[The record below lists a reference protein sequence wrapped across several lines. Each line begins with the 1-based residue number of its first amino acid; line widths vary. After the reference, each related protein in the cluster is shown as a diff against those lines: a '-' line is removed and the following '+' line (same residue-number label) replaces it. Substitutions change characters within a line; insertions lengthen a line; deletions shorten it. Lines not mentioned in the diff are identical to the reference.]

1 MLCRRPLSGP
11 TTQIWSRTPR
21 FAWIL
26 KGICTQ
32 GTDQPY
38 SNRPQIRVS
47 KKIVKIFGKIFG
59 FSKKSI
65 VAKTHV
71 WSQMGIISMIVYFW
85 YVPKGYR
92 KQHFHSLIAIL
103 KIGILIELF
112 HNPWNPYYSTVHC
125 RIISMRSGATA
136 VVPCIRILKTNHH
149 ESL

>member
-1 MLCRRPLSGP
+1 MRSTLRSPKMLCRRPLSGP

-38 SNRPQIRVS
+38 SNRPQIRVQ
-47 KKIVKIFGKIFG
+47 KKFVKIFWKNIWIF
-59 FSKKSI
+59 KKSI

-71 WSQMGIISMIVYFW
+71 WSQMGIRSMITYFW

-112 HNPWNPYYSTVHC
+112 HNPWNPYCSKGSSDH
-125 RIISMRSGATA
+125 
-136 VVPCIRILKTNHH
+136 
-149 ESL
+149 

>member
-1 MLCRRPLSGP
+1 MRSTLRSPKMLCPRPLSGP

-47 KKIVKIFGKIFG
+47 KKIVIFFGKIFG

-71 WSQMGIISMIVYFW
+71 WSQMGIRSMIVYFW

-112 HNPWNPYYSTVHC
+112 HNPWNPYWRRLWKKVCKSYFC
-125 RIISMRSGATA
+125 
-136 VVPCIRILKTNHH
+136 LKT
-149 ESL
+149 